1 MGCTWILNLPV
12 QSAISCFPYNI
23 VGTGDPARIRWYKA
37 YWMQYI
43 IRMTGLRDPVIS
55 GVRSFYYCAFISDCP
70 ACIWIY
76 EIQFFQMTGS
86 VALLPDP
93 VQSSVCSFQY
103 HTADTCCPSGHWRYK
118 TNDIDYIRSIGID
131 PCPVA
136 SPVCTFENDGVL
148 CNSIS
153 CIFICKKNWLI
164 TSTAGKRVL
173 PLPIAFGNLRECR
186 SDIRLCYKG
195 GF

>member
-1 MGCTWILNLPV
+1 
-12 QSAISCFPYNI
+12 
-23 VGTGDPARIRWYKA
+23 
-37 YWMQYI
+37 
-43 IRMTGLRDPVIS
+43 MTG
-55 GVRSFYYCAFISDCP
+55 C
-70 ACIWIY
+70 
-76 EIQFFQMTGS
+76 
-86 VALLPDP
+86 VAQLPEP

-153 CIFICKKNWLI
+153 CIFICKKILI
-164 TSTAGKRVL
+164 DNFHCREEGAATATCFESK
-173 PLPIAFGNLRECR
+173 
-186 SDIRLCYKG
+186 
-195 GF
+195 